1 MVHYFVSVDSI
12 MFGQI
17 QILESDRLYSNLLD
31 QVRIY
36 QGSQI
41 RCIIFKQSRLG
52 EIIRFRQFM
61 MTFIMTR
68 LGDYRLCYQFQIF
81 RQIIFKQTTSDLTIF
96 FYKLL
101 DSNYIRIEVRLGQ
114 ITDNIQLSLHSS
126 CTVHCT
132 TNIMQS
138 ISAYFHQLDLS
149 LTHCV
154 MKFLHK
160 QLFSN
165 TGLLLSP
172 ATTSAQI
179 IILCSV
185 HCQVHPEKNL
195 HDVEH
200 LSPIT
205 QQIVSVTCC
214 EDMLGAVCLKSVMC
228 AIRNACFQQ
237 NEGNT
242 TSPASVTMNDNHNN
256 EYNSCI

>member
-12 MFGQI
+12 RFGQI

-41 RCIIFKQSRLG
+41 RCIIFKQTRLG

-68 LGDYRLCYQFQIF
+68 LGDYKLCYQFQIF

-101 DSNYIRIEVRLGQ
+101 DSNYIRIEYIICKYCNIHFNKLGQ
-114 ITDNIQLSLHSS
+114 ITDYIQLSLHSS
-126 CTVHCT
+126 GAVHCT

-160 QLFSN
+160 HLFSN

-195 HDVEH
+195 HD
-200 LSPIT
+200 
-205 QQIVSVTCC
+205 
-214 EDMLGAVCLKSVMC
+214 MLNICH
-228 AIRNACFQQ
+228 
-237 NEGNT
+237 
-242 TSPASVTMNDNHNN
+242 P
-256 EYNSCI
+256 